1 MDYLVISTI
10 FLTIIVIFS
19 VLRFCITHIISIHDI
34 SSLTEGNRMKFSGYV
49 PGIYRFHLS

>member
-34 SSLTEGNRMKFSGYV
+34 SILTEGNRMKFSGYV